1 MTTEREYQEWR
12 YKLRNRR
19 KGKTA
24 SQPVNK
30 SVTSFQSG
38 LMIMIFLIL
47 MGGLFALRVKIG
59 DKESLPNR
67 KQNDL
72 EYLNPSN
79 I

>member
-1 MTTEREYQEWR
+1 MTTEREFQEWR
-12 YKLRNRR
+12 YKFRNRR
-19 KGKTA
+19 KGKTT

-38 LMIMIFLIL
+38 LMIIIFLTV
-47 MGGLFALRVKIG
+47 MSGLVALKIQTNNQ
-59 DKESLPNR
+59 ESLPNR